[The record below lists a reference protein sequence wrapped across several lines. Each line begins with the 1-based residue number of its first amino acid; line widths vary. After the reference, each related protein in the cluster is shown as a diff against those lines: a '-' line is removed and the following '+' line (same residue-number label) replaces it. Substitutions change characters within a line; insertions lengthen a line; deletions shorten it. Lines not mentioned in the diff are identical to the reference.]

1 MRMVSGANLILA
13 AAVLFAAQWLGKVKH
28 NSAVI
33 GSPEAGYITLAIV
46 VLGITGIGALIIGFI
61 TVIGSPE
68 AGYITLAIVVLGI
81 TGIGALIIGFITD
94 RKP

>member
-1 MRMVSGANLILA
+1 MRMISGAILILA
-13 AAVLFAAQWLGKVKH
+13 AAVLFGAQWLGKVQH
-28 NSAVI
+28 NS
-33 GSPEAGYITLAIV
+33 
-46 VLGITGIGALIIGFI
+46 

-81 TGIGALIIGFITD
+81 AGIAALVIGFITD

>member
-1 MRMVSGANLILA
+1 MRMVTGAILILA
-13 AAVLFAAQWLGKVKH
+13 AAVLFAAQWLGRVMQ

-46 VLGITGIGALIIGFI
+46 ILGIGGVAGLIIGFI
-61 TVIGSPE
+61 M
-68 AGYITLAIVVLGI
+68 
-81 TGIGALIIGFITD
+81 D